1 MAEITTGGGGL
12 NQGQPINWPAGKPTS
27 APVGAPQDPQTAGG
41 VRGVPGRAAPARP
54 TESTPSTSP
63 GQIPTAAPPKPA
75 PTIARPLTIED
86 IRSHLLSLQVEPNDF
101 NSKLA
106 SLMLR
111 SGLEV
116 SGSNFMKLLNMMQGT
131 NKSQAMQEAS
141 ILLLM
146 KGIDSPEAAKVLGQ
160 YFSENPELAN
170 QLTSLQSGLG
180 NLVTSLGLGKSML
193 NASFISQLS
202 ALLAQFDKTLQE
214 VAGKFSSDGKI
225 FNLANMLNDVRAI
238 KALMQ
243 GIQDKS
249 KTPEGKEMK
258 TLASSIKELQAKL
271 NNVEQN
277 LIAQGILSQHGR
289 SDVNYHYQQIPN
301 AMTTPP
307 KDFEIMIKRDSEGKQ
322 GEINPKNTNVV
333 MSLETEN
340 VGKMVI
346 SMIVK
351 DNKVYVIFV
360 FSEKEYGDKGREIIA
375 RDFGELQKKLTEKN
389 FMISGYQVKVDR
401 AMCEIKPYLIPI
413 ITKLE
418 DILKKIDFEA

>member
-1 MAEITTGGGGL
+1 
-12 NQGQPINWPAGKPTS
+12 
-27 APVGAPQDPQTAGG
+27 
-41 VRGVPGRAAPARP
+41 
-54 TESTPSTSP
+54 
-63 GQIPTAAPPKPA
+63 
-75 PTIARPLTIED
+75 
-86 IRSHLLSLQVEPNDF
+86 
-101 NSKLA
+101 
-106 SLMLR
+106 MLR

-116 SGSNFMKLLNMMQGT
+116 SRPNLVKLLNMLQGT

-160 YFSENPELAN
+160 YFSENPELAK
-170 QLTSLQSGLG
+170 QLSSLQSGLG
-180 NLVTSLGLGKSML
+180 NLISSLGMGKSML
-193 NASFISQLS
+193 NANFVSQLS
-202 ALLAQFDKTLQE
+202 ALLAQFDKTLQD
-214 VAGKFSSDGKI
+214 VAGKFSADGKI

-249 KTPEGKEMK
+249 KTPEGKEMQ
-258 TLASSIKELQAKL
+258 TLASSIKELQGKL

-307 KDFEIMIKRDSEGKQ
+307 KDFEIVIKRDSDGKQ
-322 GEINPKNTNVV
+322 GDIDPRNTHVV
-333 MSLETEN
+333 MSLGTDN
-340 VGKMVI
+340 IGKMVI

-360 FSEKEYGDKGREIIA
+360 FSEKEYGDKGRELIA
-375 RDFGELQKKLTEKN
+375 KDFGELQKKLAEKN
-389 FMISGYQVKVDR
+389 FLISGYQVKVDR

-418 DILKKIDFEA
+418 DFLKKIDIEA